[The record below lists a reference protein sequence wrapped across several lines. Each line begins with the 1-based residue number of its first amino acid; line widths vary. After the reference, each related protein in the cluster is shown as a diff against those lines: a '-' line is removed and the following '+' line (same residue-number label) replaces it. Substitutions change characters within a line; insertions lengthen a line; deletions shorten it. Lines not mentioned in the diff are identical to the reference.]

1 MKKMVIKIGSSS
13 LVSDGILDTKR
24 LHTLISEIKTLKDMD
39 DTRCVIVTSGSIAIG
54 AYTLGCK
61 PKDIS
66 MKKAC
71 AAVGQAILMNGYKS
85 VCDEYGLKC
94 AQILVNHDDFEN
106 RNRMLHLENTLT
118 TLIDND
124 VIPIINENDA
134 LAVEEIMV
142 GDNDTLSALI
152 APMAEADMLVL
163 LSDIDGLYTDNP
175 KINKDA
181 TLIHHVEK
189 ITPEIKA
196 MAHPSSTEV
205 GTGGMETKI
214 KAAIIS
220 NASGIDMIIQNAND
234 IDKLHNAFTD
244 DHSGT
249 LFSATKKI
257 NSRSQWILFKT
268 RPTGTIMVDKGCY
281 EAIIDRKSL
290 LASGIIDINGAF
302 DAGDVVNITFAGR
315 LIAKGISEFNNYDLS
330 KIKGR
335 MSKEYEEILKYK
347 TKSYVAHANN
357 IVVIEG
363 SDYE

>member
-1 MKKMVIKIGSSS
+1 MKRMVIKIGSSS
-13 LVSDGILDTKR
+13 LVSNGVLDQKRLDT
-24 LHTLISEIKTLKDMD
+24 LINEIAILKKEDC
-39 DTRCVIVTSGSIAIG
+39 RCVIVTSGAVAIG

-71 AAVGQAILMNGYKS
+71 AAVGQAILMNGYKE
-85 VCDEYGLKC
+85 VCDKYGFKC
-94 AQILVNHDDFEN
+94 AQILVSHDDFEN
-106 RNRMLHLENTLT
+106 RGRMLQLENTLS
-118 TLIDND
+118 TLIDNNI
-124 VIPIINENDA
+124 IPIINENDA

-181 TLIHHVEK
+181 VLITKVDH

-214 KAAIIS
+214 KAAIIA
-220 NASGIDMIIQNAND
+220 NTSGIDMIIQNANK
-234 IDKLHNAFTD
+234 IERLHDAFGD
-244 DHSGT
+244 NHEGT
-249 LFSATKKI
+249 LFEANKKM

-268 RPTGTIMVDKGCY
+268 RPTGTIMVDKGCH
-281 EAIIDRKSL
+281 EAILQRKTL
-290 LASGIIDINGAF
+290 LASGVIDVIGSF
-302 DAGDVVNITFAGR
+302 DAGDVVNITFDGK
-315 LIAKGISEFNNYDLS
+315 LIAKGIVEFNNYDL
-330 KIKGR
+330 KQIKGF
-335 MSKEYEEILKYK
+335 MSKDYGRVLKQDV
-347 TKSYVAHANN
+347 KSYVAHANN

-363 SDYE
+363 SNYE